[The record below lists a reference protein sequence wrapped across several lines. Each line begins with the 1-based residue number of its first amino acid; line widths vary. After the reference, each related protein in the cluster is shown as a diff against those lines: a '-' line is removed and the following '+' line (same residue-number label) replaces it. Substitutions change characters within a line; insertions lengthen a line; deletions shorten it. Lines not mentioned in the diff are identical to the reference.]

1 MTPTRGGFW
10 RERERGARGAVAWRE
25 RERDARGAQ
34 PPIAAAD
41 NDAEPASRHEK
52 GALPWESPRYV
63 LDTRSSR

>member
-1 MTPTRGGFW
+1 M
-10 RERERGARGAVAWRE
+10 RGAVAWRE

-34 PPIAAAD
+34 LPVAAAD
-41 NDAEPASRHEK
+41 NDAEPASGHEK